1 MTALRAARLPV
12 RVRLAAWYAFAVLL
26 AGGTLLVGTT
36 LLATDGLRS
45 YQDAVDDRL
54 ADRVVAQL
62 EHVRDERERAT
73 LLQVMP
79 VDRDGLWKIDPAL
92 EPAVALQGRM
102 RAQAEAAAAAAERER
117 ILTRAGLALIVLVLA
132 SALAGYALAG
142 RALRPVRRITETARE
157 ISAGGLDRRI
167 AAAGPRDDLREL
179 ADTFD
184 GMLERLDRAFSEQR
198 RFAAAASH
206 ELRTPL
212 AVMRTAIDVALEDPE
227 ARPSPRLE
235 RMIATLRDTIARS
248 EGLVERL
255 LVLAR
260 GDRAPGAGEPVR
272 LDELA
277 ARQAELAREQGA
289 RVDVRLAPTTVRG
302 DPVLLEQLVRNLVEN
317 GVRHGGGALEISTG
331 RPALSVR
338 SDGAPLGPSQLARL
352 GGGRGIG
359 LAIVRSVAAAHGGRV
374 ELAARPGGGLVVDVA
389 LPAGPD

>member
-1 MTALRAARLPV
+1 MTALRGSRLPV

-26 AGGTLLVGTT
+26 AGGALLGGIT

-45 YQDAVDDRL
+45 HQDAVDERL
-54 ADRVVAQL
+54 ADLVVAEL
-62 EHVRDERERAT
+62 EHVRGERERAA
-73 LLQVMP
+73 LLQLMP
-79 VDRDGLWKIDPAL
+79 LDRDGLQRLDPAL
-92 EPAVALQGRM
+92 KPVVILQERM
-102 RAQAEAAAAAAERER
+102 RAQAETSALADERR
-117 ILTRAGLALIVLVLA
+117 QILTRAGLALLALVLA
-132 SALAGYALAG
+132 SAVAGYALAG
-142 RALRPVRRITETARE
+142 RALRPVRQITETAPE

-167 AAAGPRDDLREL
+167 AAAGPHHEL
-179 ADTFD
+179 
-184 GMLERLDRAFSEQR
+184 LERLDRAFSEQQ

-212 AVMRTAIDVALEDPE
+212 AVMRTAIDVALEDPQ

-235 RMIATLRDTIARS
+235 RMIATLRDTLDRS
-248 EGLVERL
+248 ERLVERL

-260 GDRAPGAGEPVR
+260 GDRPAQAGEPVR

-289 RVDVRLAPTTVRG
+289 HVDVRLEPTTVRG
-302 DPVLLEQLVRNLVEN
+302 DPDLLEQLVRNLVDN
-317 GVRHGGGALEISTG
+317 GLRHGGGTLEISTG

-338 SDGAPLGPSQLARL
+338 SNGAPLEPSQLARL

-374 ELAARPGGGLVVDVA
+374 ELTPRTGGGLVVDVA
-389 LPAGPD
+389 LPSNGD